1 MSYAPPPPPPDGY
14 SAPQSNQKAMWALI
28 LGVLGLVC
36 CGPFT
41 GVPAII
47 LGKSAQQEVAASAGA
62 QSGDG
67 MARAAVV
74 LGWISIALTVLLVI
88 LVVGLFAVGASF
100 STSVVTS

>member
-1 MSYAPPPPPPDGY
+1 MSYAPPPPPPGGY
-14 SAPQSNQKAMWALI
+14 AAAQSNQKAMWALI
-28 LGVLGLVC
+28 LGILGLVC

-47 LGKSAQQEVAASAGA
+47 LGRSAQLEVAASGGA

-67 MARAAVV
+67 LARAAVV
-74 LGWISIALTVLLVI
+74 LGWISIALAVLIVI

-100 STSVVTS
+100 STSVETL